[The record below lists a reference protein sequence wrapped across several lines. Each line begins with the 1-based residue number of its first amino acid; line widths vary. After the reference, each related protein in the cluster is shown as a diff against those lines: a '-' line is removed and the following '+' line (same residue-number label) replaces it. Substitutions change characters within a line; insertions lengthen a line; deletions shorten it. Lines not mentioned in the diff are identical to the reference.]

1 MRAALYQQHQQPH
14 IPPSVNPAVGGAQLG
29 NLSSAMLTA
38 ATPVSQQ
45 MHAQHVG
52 VHQAA
57 KAHGLTNDAILNAY
71 LGMQNPNAQYAA
83 ASKKQIIYCLP

>member
-1 MRAALYQQHQQPH
+1 MRAALYQQQQQPH
-14 IPPSVNPAVGGAQLG
+14 LPPSANPAVGGAHLG

-45 MHAQHVG
+45 LHAQHVG

-71 LGMQNPNAQYAA
+71 LGMQNPAAQYA
-83 ASKKQIIYCLP
+83 ASKKQLIFE